1 MADAQV
7 ILEAAPQQE
16 ARRLLE
22 AAARHTDKLVR
33 RKRRVVPREAAKLLG
48 LQVGPARVSQNVAAL
63 SFLSEMFAELAAYA
77 AQGQAS
83 EVLEAAQRRG
93 DLLRNQLIAKKELLP
108 SGEFTEALGITRQA
122 LNKAV
127 QAGRMFALESGGENF
142 YPAFLI
148 DPALERRR
156 VERVVKTL
164 DTLSSWEKWLFFTS
178 PKTSLGRRTPIEAMK
193 RGEYE
198 RVLRAAAAQAE
209 R

>member
-1 MADAQV
+1 MAEAQLV
-7 ILEAAPQQE
+7 LESAPQQE

-33 RKRRVVPREAAKLLG
+33 HKKRLVPRQAAELLG
-48 LQVGPARVSQNVAAL
+48 LQVDPARVKQNVAAL

-83 EVLEAAQRRG
+83 AVLEAAQRRG
-93 DLLRNQLIAKKELLP
+93 DILRKQLIAKKDLLP

-127 QAGRMFALESGGENF
+127 KAGRIFALESGGDNY
-142 YPAFLI
+142 YPAFLA
-148 DPALERRR
+148 DPRLERRR
-156 VERVVKTL
+156 AERVTKTL
-164 DTLSSWEKWLFFTS
+164 GDLSSWEKWLFFTS
-178 PKTSLGRRTPIEAMK
+178 PKASLGRRTPIEAMQQ
-193 RGEYE
+193 GDYE